1 MRGNGGLCRPG
12 QSTEGQKG
20 MIVARVQS
28 AGKIIAVVLAIVLA
42 AAATIAIFLY
52 VQGIEQRAFE
62 DAELVEVLV
71 AQEPIAEGTSAAA
84 ADDAGLIAGGTVP
97 RVNVPEGAVESL
109 EEIDGLITR
118 DAIPA
123 NEVLVRER
131 WVDPTVAATTL
142 DIPEGFEAISVQVSI
157 PPGVAG
163 FVSEGDQVSLIATVE
178 QPDTV
183 VEDPDDEDADASPAP
198 DDLIT
203 RYLLQGIEVLAVG
216 RPQVED
222 AETGQQES
230 VVLMTVALEPEDA
243 ERLVFAIETGALY
256 FTLLPP
262 DAEPQ
267 DTPGRTLS
275 DLFD

>member
-1 MRGNGGLCRPG
+1 M
-12 QSTEGQKG
+12 
-20 MIVARVQS
+20 ARVQS
-28 AGKIIAVVLAIVLA
+28 AGKVVAVIVAIVLA
-42 AAATIAIFLY
+42 VAATVAIFLY
-52 VQGIEQRAFE
+52 VQGIEQRAFQ

-71 AQEPIAEGTSAAA
+71 AEEPIPEGTSAAA
-84 ADDAGLIAGGTVP
+84 ASDAGLITRGTIP
-97 RVNVPEGAVESL
+97 RANVPDGPVLSL
-109 EEIDGLITR
+109 EDIEGLITR

-142 DIPEGFEAISVQVSI
+142 DIPEGFEALSVQVSI

-163 FVSEGDQVSLIATVE
+163 FIRAGDQVSLIATIE
-178 QPDTV
+178 RPDAV
-183 VEDPDDEDADASPAP
+183 AEDPDDEDADATPAAE
-198 DDLIT
+198 DLIS

-216 RPQVED
+216 QPQLED
-222 AETGQQES
+222 AETGQPAS
-230 VVLMTVALEPEDA
+230 AVLLTVALEPEDA
-243 ERLVFAIETGALY
+243 ERMVFAIQTAALY

-267 DTPGRTLS
+267 ETPGRTLS